1 MAEKIADAAL
11 PDRCATHGSL
21 IGNACAGLRRK
32 AASGP
37 MGRGVRGRGAP
48 LGKPRMYRVQ
58 FLRKCAEIANF
69 LLFAQD
75 RDDSAPPRVSC
86 REGTRMD
93 LRRPPPRGSCS
104 RPLRATRLDRGAFLR
119 HFPARLIKAL
129 NWRAFAPISGP

>member
-86 REGTRMD
+86 REGTGTD
-93 LRRPPPRGSCS
+93 V
-104 RPLRATRLDRGAFLR
+104 RLQSAPGL
-119 HFPARLIKAL
+119 
-129 NWRAFAPISGP
+129 AFAGLAGNRAAPWCFFATFPRAID